1 LKGQRKSYLLRINE
15 DLWNELNKWSE
26 QEFRSLNGQIELIL
40 QRAVEERR
48 KGRPPARGENESG
61 KPDGFTEQNETSKNG
76 D

>member
-15 DLWNELNKWSE
+15 DLWNELVQWSD

-48 KGRPPARGENESG
+48 KGQNKPA
-61 KPDGFTEQNETSKNG
+61 KPTDSTNSE
-76 D
+76 

>member
-15 DLWNELNKWSE
+15 DLWNELVQWSD

-48 KGRPPARGENESG
+48 KGQK
-61 KPDGFTEQNETSKNG
+61 KPEPTDTNNTQ
-76 D
+76 

>member
-15 DLWNELNKWSE
+15 DLWNELVKWSE

-48 KGRPPARGENESG
+48 KGQS
-61 KPDGFTEQNETSKNG
+61 KPDNDTDIK
-76 D
+76 